1 MADFAQHGII
11 GTLHN
16 LRHRTTEEVE
26 QELSGFSSETPMSLV
41 LPCLYSELE
50 GPALAAIIEKLSH
63 VPYLSEII
71 IGLDAANEEQFE
83 YAKKFFSRLPQ
94 KHVILWNDGPR
105 LMQLHQELTA
115 KKISPLERGKGRNVW
130 YCLGYFLASGAGKAV
145 ALHDC
150 DILTYDRNIP
160 ARLFYPLVHPSM
172 NYVFCKGYYYRAAD
186 GKLNGRVFR
195 LLVTPLIQALERTIG
210 HHDYLSYM
218 GSFRYALAGE
228 FSMRAEVVP
237 GLRIPSDWGLEI
249 GTLSEM
255 FRNYAPNRVCQVD
268 IADVYDHKH
277 QSVSEDDPTGGLN
290 RMSVDISKALIRKLS
305 VYGIVFSQETFRALK
320 ACYYRT
326 ALDMIDHYYNDAIM
340 SGLTLDRHREEATVE
355 LFAQNLLK
363 AADAFLSH
371 PEETPFMPSWSRV
384 VSAVPDVYDRILAA
398 VADDNQM

>member
-1 MADFAQHGII
+1 MADFAQHGVI

-26 QELSGFSSETPMSLV
+26 EELVEFSKETPMSLV

-50 GPALAAIIEKLSH
+50 GPALDKIIDKLQH
-63 VPYLSEII
+63 VPYLEEII
-71 IGLDAANEEQFE
+71 IGLDAASKEQFE
-83 YAKKFFSRLPQ
+83 HAKKFFERLPQ
-94 KHVILWNDGPR
+94 RHVILWNDGPR
-105 LMQLHQELTA
+105 LLEIDRRLTE
-115 KKISPLERGKGRNVW
+115 KKLSPLERGKGRNVW
-130 YCLGYFLASGAGKAV
+130 YCMGYFLASGKGRAV

-160 ARLFYPLVHPSM
+160 ARLFYPIVHPLM
-172 NYVFCKGYYYRAAD
+172 DYVFCKGYYYRAAH
-186 GKLNGRVFR
+186 GTLNGRVFR
-195 LLVTPLIQALERTIG
+195 LLVTPLIQAMERTIG
-210 HHDYLSYM
+210 NHEYLDYM

-228 FSMRAEVVP
+228 FSMRAEVVS

-255 FRNYAPNRVCQVD
+255 FRNYAPHRICQVD

-277 QSVSEDDPTGGLN
+277 QSVSEDNPDGGLN
-290 RMSVDISKALIRKLS
+290 RMSTDICKALIRKLA
-305 VYGIVFSQETFRALK
+305 VHGFVFSRDALRTLK

-326 ALDMIDHYYNDAIM
+326 ALDMIDHYFSDAVM

-363 AADAFLSH
+363 AGEAFLSR
-371 PEETPFMPSWSRV
+371 PEETPFMPSWSRII
-384 VSAVPDVYDRILAA
+384 SAVPDIHEQILNA
-398 VADDNQM
+398 VEEDSA